1 VGKRGGADSTAVLS
15 PPLKATDIV
24 LGRGWARPP
33 LLSAPSRS
41 GSRLAAERLLL
52 GFLPP
57 ALLVIVVAARY
68 LIGRHLGFDYKPLW
82 EASRSVLH
90 GASPYPPPHAW
101 ALHDEQQF
109 VYPPIAA
116 LMAAPLAVFP
126 FGVAAALLAVIE
138 LAATGLTLW
147 VLRVR
152 DWRCYGVTLL
162 WYPVLENFLLG
173 SITSLLGLGL
183 ALAWRYRDDRH
194 VAPLAVAPLVAAK
207 IFLWPMLLWLAAT
220 RRTLAA
226 WRASAL
232 AVAGVALSWALIG
245 FAGLGSYPR
254 LLNDLSGLEQWK
266 SYSAVALGLVSGM
279 TPGQARALALAACA
293 MALVGVVL
301 IARRANTN
309 AEADRQAFVL
319 ALAAAFFF
327 SPIVWT
333 HYLALL
339 IVPIALTRRTLSPL
353 WFVPLAIWATPQ
365 QSDGDPWRVVLGFS
379 VWVVV
384 LAACL
389 RPGPAPGRAAHRRAG
404 WAKPFAG
411 WRHALRTGE
420 SGV

>member
-1 VGKRGGADSTAVLS
+1 VDKRGGADGTAVLS
-15 PPLKATDIV
+15 PPLKATGIV
-24 LGRGWARPP
+24 LGREGGRPP

-41 GSRLAAERLLL
+41 GAKLAAERLLL

-57 ALLVIVVAARY
+57 AVLVIAVAARY

-90 GASPYPPPHAW
+90 GASPYPPPHVW

-116 LMAAPLAVFP
+116 VMAAPLAVFP

-138 LAATGLTLW
+138 LGATGLTLW

-152 DWRCYGVTLL
+152 DWRCYSVTLL

-173 SITSLLGLGL
+173 SITSLLALGL
-183 ALAWRYRDDRH
+183 AVAWRYRDERH
-194 VAPLAVAPLVAAK
+194 VAPLAVAALVAAK
-207 IFLWPMLLWLAAT
+207 IFLWPVVFWLAAT
-220 RRTLAA
+220 RRWVAA
-226 WRASAL
+226 WRASAV
-232 AVAGVALSWALIG
+232 AVAAVALSWAIIG

-254 LLNDLSGLEQWK
+254 LLNDLSRLEQWK
-266 SYSAVALGLVSGM
+266 SYSAVALGLVFGM
-279 TPGQARALALAACA
+279 TPGEARALALAACA
-293 MALVGVVL
+293 MALVSVVL
-301 IARRANTN
+301 IARRTSGKP
-309 AEADRQAFVL
+309 EADRQAFVL

-339 IVPIALTRRTLSPL
+339 VVPIALTRRTLTPL
-353 WFVPLAIWATPQ
+353 WFVPLAIWATPG
-365 QSDGDPWRVVLGFS
+365 QSDGQPWQVVLGFS

-389 RPGPAPGRAAHRRAG
+389 RPASALAGASRRRAG

-411 WRHALRTGE
+411 WRHEPRAGE